1 MAEQAAEHMVFII
14 AHLPPPLKKK
24 ENINPTTNNLTPY
37 RTCPSLNDFSGKL
50 CALQLSLQGPP
61 PGPPCSGKLYYL

>member
-14 AHLPPPLKKK
+14 ALPPFKKK
-24 ENINPTTNNLTPY
+24 TPTTNNLTPY

-50 CALQLSLQGPP
+50 CALQLSLQRLP